1 MSRSRRA
8 APALDEARAV
18 ALFAQ
23 EFERAGARGVLTG
36 IGDDAAVLANPGA
49 RLVVTVDASVEGT
62 HFRRSLL
69 SLEDVGF
76 RAFHAALS
84 DLAAMGATPLAALSA
99 LTLPRGFSAREL
111 AALTRGQAEAA
122 SDARCPIVGGN
133 VARAPLLSVTTTV
146 LGRARRTLARDGA
159 RPGDECWLVGE
170 VGLAAAGFALLERVG
185 RGRAGVAARRCIDA
199 WRRPR
204 ALVARGVG
212 LLSRAHAAID
222 VSDGLAG
229 DATRLAGASG
239 CRLVLDERELRRVL
253 PLALGSVAER
263 LGRDPLAFALY
274 GGEDYALVAAGP
286 TARRPRWA
294 RPIGYF
300 ESGRGGFLEDAA
312 GRRVRLGGGF
322 DHLAG

>member
-1 MSRSRRA
+1 MTRSRRG
-8 APALDEARAV
+8 APGLDEERAV
-18 ALFAQ
+18 ALFARQ
-23 EFERAGARGVLTG
+23 FERARASGVLTG
-36 IGDDAAVLANPGA
+36 IGDDAAVLARPGS

-99 LTLPRGFSAREL
+99 LTLPRGFPARDL

-122 SDARCPIVGGN
+122 AGAGCPIVGGN

-146 LGRARRTLARDGA
+146 LGRARRTLGRDGA

-170 VGLAAAGFALLERVG
+170 VGLAAAGFALLERAS
-185 RGRAGVAARRCIDA
+185 RGRTGAPARRCIEA

-204 ALVARGVG
+204 ALVARGGG
-212 LLSRAHAAID
+212 LLVRAHAAID

-229 DATRLAGASG
+229 DATRLASASG
-239 CRLVLDERELRRVL
+239 CRLVLDERQLRRVL
-253 PLALGSVAER
+253 DPALVTVAAR
-263 LGRDPLAFALY
+263 LRRDPLAFALY
-274 GGEDYALVAAGP
+274 GGEDYALVAAGN

-300 ESGRGGFLEDAA
+300 EPGTGGFLEDAA
-312 GRRVRLGGGF
+312 GRRGRLGGGY